1 MSATESDDD
10 PVSALR
16 GVRTSIKW
24 TRYAPDVLPLFVAEM
39 DFGVAPQIQE
49 ALIERV
55 RMSDL
60 GYLDG
65 PGPLAPAF
73 AGFAADRWSW
83 IVPEDRIHLA
93 TDVSVGIVETLRI
106 ALPEGGRVAITPPV
120 YPPFFELIDEAR
132 CEVAEVPLA
141 EQWGTYSLDLDGL
154 ERAFAGGVSVFLL
167 CNPHNPVGLVHDRET
182 LERLA
187 AIAARYDV
195 LVISDEI
202 HAPLTH
208 PGVVFTPFARV
219 AEPAGA
225 RSVCV
230 TSASKGWN
238 LAGVKCSV
246 IVAGDA
252 RTAALLD
259 SLNEEVACR
268 TSILGLHANLA
279 AYRSSREWLDD
290 AIDRIVANDRLL
302 ARLLAEHLPGVIYH
316 RPRAGYLAW
325 LDFRGI
331 GLGDDPAVPIREH
344 AYVAL
349 NSGLTFGREG
359 RGFARLN
366 LACSPETLR
375 EAVFRIASAYPS
387 SAQEAPVWWS
397 AGIPARG

>member
-1 MSATESDDD
+1 MLTDMATDEQD
-10 PVSALR
+10 PVAPLR

-39 DFGVAPQIQE
+39 DHDVAPEIRA

-55 RMSDL
+55 SRSDL

-73 AGFAADRWSW
+73 AEFARERWGW
-83 IVPEDRIHLA
+83 DVDPARVHLA
-93 TDVSVGIVETLRI
+93 TDVSVGIVESLRL
-106 ALPEGGRVAITPPV
+106 ALPDGGRVAITPPV
-120 YPPFFELIDEAR
+120 YPPFFELVEEAR
-132 CEVAEVPLA
+132 CEVVEVPLT
-141 EQWGTYSLDLDGL
+141 ERWGVYRLDLDGL
-154 ERAFAGGVSVFLL
+154 ERAFADGVRVFLL
-167 CNPHNPVGLVHDRET
+167 CNPHNPVGLVHDRAD
-182 LERLA
+182 LERVAEL
-187 AIAARYDV
+187 AARYDV

-208 PGVVFTPFARV
+208 PGVRFTPFAAV
-219 AEPAGA
+219 AEPLGA

-238 LAGVKCSV
+238 LAGVKCSI
-246 IVAGDA
+246 IVAGDD

-259 SLNEEVACR
+259 RLWEEVACR

-279 AYRSSREWLDD
+279 AFTVGVQWLDD
-290 AIDRIVANDRLL
+290 VIDRIVANDRLL
-302 ARLLAEHLPGVIYH
+302 ARLLAEHLPGVVYT

-331 GLGDDPAVPIREH
+331 GLGDDPSVPIREH

-349 NSGLTFGREG
+349 NSGLGFGAEG
-359 RGFARLN
+359 RGFVRLN

-375 EAVFRIASAYPS
+375 EAVLRIAAAYPS
-387 SAQEAPVWWS
+387 SSQEALVWASAPV
-397 AGIPARG
+397 R

>member
-1 MSATESDDD
+1 MLGHMASDEQD
-10 PVSALR
+10 PVGTLR

-39 DFGVAPQIQE
+39 DHEVAPEIRQ
-49 ALIERV
+49 ALVERV
-55 RMSDL
+55 QQSDL

-73 AGFAADRWSW
+73 AGFARDRWGW
-83 IVPEDRIHLA
+83 DVDPARVYLA
-93 TDVSVGIVETLRI
+93 TDVSVGIVETLRL
-106 ALPEGGRVAITPPV
+106 ALPDGGRVAITPPV
-120 YPPFFELIDEAR
+120 YPPFFELVAEAR
-132 CEVAEVPLA
+132 CQVEEVPLR
-141 EQWGTYSLDLDGL
+141 EQWGVYRLDLDGL
-154 ERAFAGGVSVFLL
+154 ERAFASGVRVFLL
-167 CNPHNPVGLVHDRET
+167 CNPHNPIGLVHDRADLVALAE
-182 LERLA
+182 LA
-187 AIAARYDV
+187 AHYDV

-208 PGVVFTPFARV
+208 PGVRFTPFAMV
-219 AEPAGA
+219 AEPVGA

-259 SLNEEVACR
+259 TLWEEVACR

-279 AYRSSREWLDD
+279 AFTLAVGWLDD
-290 AIDRIVANDRLL
+290 VVDRIVANDRLL
-302 ARLLAEHLPGVIYH
+302 AKLLAEHLPGVVYA

-331 GLGDDPAVPIREH
+331 GLGDDPAVPLREH
-344 AYVAL
+344 AFVAL
-349 NSGLTFGREG
+349 NSGLPFGSG
-359 RGFARLN
+359 GKGFARIN

-375 EAVFRIASAYPS
+375 EAVFRIAAAYPS
-387 SAQEAPVWWS
+387 SAQEGVVWHV
-397 AGIPARG
+397 A

>member
-1 MSATESDDD
+1 MLGRMAHDEED
-10 PVSALR
+10 PVGTLR

-39 DFGVAPQIQE
+39 DHEVAPAIRQ

-55 RMSDL
+55 QQSDL

-73 AGFAADRWSW
+73 ASFAADRWGW
-83 IVPEDRIHLA
+83 DVDPGRVYLA
-93 TDVSVGIVETLRI
+93 TDVSVGIVESLRL
-106 ALPEGGRVAITPPV
+106 ALPDGGRVAITPPV
-120 YPPFFELIDEAR
+120 YPPFFELVEEAR
-132 CEVAEVPLA
+132 CQVEEVPLL
-141 EQWGTYSLDLDGL
+141 EQWGVYRLDLEGL
-154 ERAFAGGVSVFLL
+154 ERAFASGVGVFLL
-167 CNPHNPVGLVHDRET
+167 CNPHNPVGLVHDRAD
-182 LERLA
+182 LLA
-187 AIAARYDV
+187 LAELAARYDV

-208 PGVVFTPFARV
+208 PGVQFTPFAAI

-252 RTAALLD
+252 RTATLLD
-259 SLNEEVACR
+259 TLWEEVACR

-279 AYRSSREWLDD
+279 AFTLATDWLDD
-290 AIDRIVANDRLL
+290 VVARIVANERLL
-302 ARLLAEHLPGVIYH
+302 GSLLAEHLPGVVYT

-331 GLGDDPAVPIREH
+331 GLGDDPAVPLREH

-349 NSGLTFGREG
+349 NSGLGFGSQG

-366 LACSPETLR
+366 LACSPDTLR
-375 EAVFRIASAYPS
+375 EAVLRIAAAYPS
-387 SAQEAPVWWS
+387 SAQEGLVWHV
-397 AGIPARG
+397 A

>member
-1 MSATESDDD
+1 MLGRMASDEQD
-10 PVSALR
+10 PVGTLR

-39 DFGVAPQIQE
+39 DHDVAPAIRQ

-55 RMSDL
+55 SQSDL

-73 AGFAADRWSW
+73 AQFALERWGWEIDPS
-83 IVPEDRIHLA
+83 RIHLA
-93 TDVSVGIVETLRI
+93 TDVSVGIVESLRL
-106 ALPEGGRVAITPPV
+106 ALPDGGRVAITPPV
-120 YPPFFELIDEAR
+120 YPPFFELVEEAR
-132 CEVAEVPLA
+132 CQVEEVPLL
-141 EQWGTYSLDLDGL
+141 EQWGQYRLDLEGL
-154 ERAFAGGVSVFLL
+154 ERAFASGVGVFLL
-167 CNPHNPVGLVHDRET
+167 CNPHNPVGLVHDRADLLAIAE
-182 LERLA
+182 LA
-187 AIAARYDV
+187 AKYDV

-208 PGVVFTPFARV
+208 PGVQFTPFAAV
-219 AEPAGA
+219 AEPVGA

-238 LAGVKCSV
+238 LAGVKCSI
-246 IVAGDA
+246 IVAGDD

-259 SLNEEVACR
+259 TLWEEVACR

-279 AYRSSREWLDD
+279 AFTVGTTWLDEVVSQ
-290 AIDRIVANDRLL
+290 IVAND
-302 ARLLAEHLPGVIYH
+302 RLLAEHLPGVVYT

-331 GLGDDPAVPIREH
+331 GLGDDPAVPLREN

-349 NSGLTFGREG
+349 NSGLGFGSEG
-359 RGFARLN
+359 RGFVRLN

-387 SAQEAPVWWS
+387 SAQEGLVWHV
-397 AGIPARG
+397 A